1 MIFENYSSHITIINS
16 KYKASRT
23 ESYNYIFAFQHT
35 ELGTFIAN
43 SLDTGSG
50 GFVFAIL
57 ELEEIDSRFKGD

>member
-1 MIFENYSSHITIINS
+1 MGFSYVFKSHNDY

-23 ESYNYIFAFQHT
+23 ESYNYIFAFQHTDT

-57 ELEEIDSRFKGD
+57 ELEEIDSRFYR

>member
-1 MIFENYSSHITIINS
+1 MYSSHITIINTRHQV
-16 KYKASRT
+16 RT

-35 ELGTFIAN
+35 ELGTFIAI

-57 ELEEIDSRFKGD
+57 ELEEIDSRF